1 MISTVH
7 CNLNRHTGILGIC
20 WIIYGCVRLVMAL
33 WLTTF
38 STTATLMFGAL
49 LTRVPDPFALMSEF
63 HFIYLCVVVWFV
75 VASIV
80 GILAGLALLAGRAS
94 SRPVALVAAFLSVSE
109 IPLGITLG
117 VYTLVVLLPSS
128 PERAYASSSQAA

>member
-7 CNLNRHTGILGIC
+7 RNLNTHIRILGIC
-20 WIIYGCVRLVMAL
+20 WIVYGCVRLFMAL

-38 STTATLMFGAL
+38 STAATLMFGTL

-63 HFIYLCVVVWFV
+63 HFIYLCVVVWSI
-75 VASIV
+75 VAGVV
-80 GILAGLALLAGRAS
+80 GILAGLALLAGHAS

-117 VYTLVVLLPSS
+117 VYTFAVLLPAS
-128 PERAYASSSQAA
+128 PERAYASSSRAD